1 MLNKFILNQVLP
13 VLVAVIIFVGLS
25 FLLYFQVYIL
35 NLFPGQKIL
44 FDINLADVV
53 VGLTIYLKT
62 AIDFALLIGILMDK
76 FPGIKNRFAIE
87 VGTALGNALGTVT
100 VLVIW
105 YFFKE
110 ITWLLALMVL
120 FASLVLFKLAQSSL
134 EHTEIKDKRLLP
146 IVGFLNTILSPIN
159 RVTKPVISKIIPDF
173 SFNSDKVKSIWAL
186 FIASMSSPFILGMD
200 DFAGYVPLFSIV
212 NVVGFCIGVFLG
224 HMILNIFLFLNPKK
238 TIEMIKNPL
247 ISVIGSIVFAGL
259 AIWGF
264 YEVFHILYETYFHG

>member
-1 MLNKFILNQVLP
+1 MLNKIIINQILP
-13 VLVAVIIFVGLS
+13 ILVAIITFVGLS
-25 FLLYFQVYIL
+25 ALLYFEIYFL

-87 VGTALGNALGTVT
+87 VGTALGNALGTIA

-110 ITWLLALMVL
+110 ITWLLALMVV
-120 FASLVLFKLAQSSL
+120 FASLVLFKLAQASL
-134 EHTEIKDKRLLP
+134 EHTEIKDRNLIP

-159 RVTKPVISKIIPDF
+159 TITKPVISKIIPDF
-173 SFNSDKVKSIWAL
+173 NFDSNKVNSIWAL
-186 FIASMSSPFILGMD
+186 FLASVSIPFILGMD

-212 NVVGFCIGVFLG
+212 NIVGFCIGVFLG
-224 HMILNIFLFLNPKK
+224 HTILNIFLFLNPKK
-238 TIEMIKNPL
+238 TIEIIKNPI
-247 ISVIGSIVFAGL
+247 ISVLGSIAFVGL

-264 YEVFHILYETYFHG
+264 YEVFHILKETYLH